1 MSCVWPRT
9 RTAPEPLYKVG
20 DHVMVTREGTG
31 GTDFRGQ
38 VLKVK
43 TVSTYKSTRN
53 GLTKYHYGVAP
64 LTNTTSPMGYRYKEY
79 DLIRAPAVPITPVA
93 PVAPV
98 RNNRD
103 PDPSAPRKSRK
114 CRKCRKT
121 RTRKTR
127 TRK

>member
-79 DLIRAPAVPITPVA
+79 DLIRAPVA
-93 PVAPV
+93 LVG
-98 RNNRD
+98 NNRD
-103 PDPSAPRKSRK
+103 ADPSAPRKSRK
-114 CRKCRKT
+114 SRKT